1 MLVTEMEG
9 SATLEGHMEQAS
21 AAPDLLLG
29 ANVGNY
35 QVQRKLGEGGMGAV
49 YLAVH
54 PKIGKRV
61 ALKVLHPE
69 FSSNEDVISRFFNE
83 AKAVND
89 IQHPNIVDIIDYG
102 TMQAPGLGHQ
112 VVYFIMEFLGGDSL
126 AKIIHDQ
133 APLPPERAQAIAL
146 QIADALGA
154 SHRHGIVHRDLK
166 PDNVMIA
173 PRRDGRDF
181 VKVLDFGIAKL
192 TGDTQGS
199 RRTRTG
205 IVMGTPAYMSPEQCE
220 GRGLID
226 HRTDIYALGILLYEM
241 LTAQVPFKGEGY
253 GEVLVQHMTQV
264 PQKPSTIRG
273 VLNPHLEAVCMK
285 ALEKRP
291 DNRFASMD
299 EFMQA
304 LADPVSF
311 VEGHGGLE
319 RFLSY
324 GAGASPTP
332 YPVTPGSGPY
342 MMPQGPNQPTPPP
355 GYMGAVQTAAPYTP
369 SPVPGSLERPAS
381 NRGKM
386 LLAGLGAVALGVA
399 VFVGYKVVSGK
410 SEGDKTQ
417 PAAAATPPTDPGSDK
432 PVSSGGSTEGQQPT
446 DPAGGGTAPAS
457 AKVKVDV
464 ASNPTGSEVFVANV
478 SMGKTPVS
486 FELDRSDKPIELV
499 LKAEGYEDRKESVV
513 PNTNFNLDLQ
523 LRPVKVAGKD
533 TPQTDPGK
541 KSGSSGSSS
550 SGKSGSSGKTG
561 SSSGKS
567 GSTGR
572 HGGKSTSA
580 GDNTLRPNF

>member
-1 MLVTEMEG
+1 ME
-9 SATLEGHMEQAS
+9 HAS
-21 AAPDLLLG
+21 QAPDLLLG

-112 VVYFIMEFLGGDSL
+112 VVYFIMEFLGGESL

-133 APLPPERAQAIAL
+133 APLAPERAQAIAL
-146 QIADALGA
+146 QIADALSA

-192 TGDTQGS
+192 TGDQQGS

-241 LTAQVPFKGEGY
+241 LAGQVPFRGEGY

-299 EFMQA
+299 DFMQA
-304 LADPVSF
+304 LADPVSY

-342 MMPQGPNQPTPPP
+342 MLPQGQVGSPPTPPP
-355 GYMGAVQTAAPYTP
+355 GYVGAVGPTAVPYTP
-369 SPVPGSLERPAS
+369 SPVPGTIDRLPS

-386 LLAGLGAVALGVA
+386 ILAGLGAVALGVA
-399 VFVGYKVVSGK
+399 VFVGYKVLAGGK
-410 SEGDKTQ
+410 SEEKKPVAEAPSAPDGK
-417 PAAAATPPTDPGSDK
+417 G
-432 PVSSGGSTEGQQPT
+432 PVSSGGTTEGGTPDT
-446 DPAGGGTAPAS
+446 TAPAS
-457 AKVKVDV
+457 TKVKVDV
-464 ASNPTGSEVFVANV
+464 ASNPSGAEVFVGAV
-478 SMGKTPVS
+478 SKGKTPVS
-486 FELDRSDKPIELV
+486 FELDRGDTPVELV
-499 LKAEGYEDRKESVV
+499 LKAEGYQDRKESVV
-513 PNTNFNLDLQ
+513 PNTNSNLDLQ
-523 LRPVKVAGKD
+523 LTAVKLAEKDPPPADPTRKSGESGGK
-533 TPQTDPGK
+533 TSGKSSGK
-541 KSGSSGSSS
+541 KGSGSSKGH
-550 SGKSGSSGKTG
+550 GTGGKT
-561 SSSGKS
+561 
-567 GSTGR
+567 
-572 HGGKSTSA
+572 TSA
-580 GDNTLRPNF
+580 GDNTLRPSF

>member
-1 MLVTEMEG
+1 ME
-9 SATLEGHMEQAS
+9 HAS

-133 APLPPERAQAIAL
+133 APLAPERAQAIAL

-192 TGDTQGS
+192 TGDQQGS

-241 LTAQVPFKGEGY
+241 LAGQVPFRGEGY

-304 LADPVSF
+304 LADPVAY

-324 GAGASPTP
+324 GSGASPTP
-332 YPVTPGSGPY
+332 YPVVPGSGPY
-342 MMPQGPNQPTPPP
+342 IMPQAPGVTQPTPPP
-355 GYMGAVQTAAPYTP
+355 GYVGAVSGPYAP

-386 LLAGLGAVALGVA
+386 ILAGLGAVALGVA
-399 VFVGYKVVSGK
+399 VFIGYKAMSGK
-410 SEGDKTQ
+410 SDDDKAS
-417 PAAAATPPTDPGSDK
+417 PAAA
-432 PVSSGGSTEGQQPT
+432 PT
-446 DPAGGGTAPAS
+446 DPAPGQQVSAGGTTEPTTPGGGTAPQP

-464 ASNPTGSEVFVANV
+464 ASNPTGAEVFVADV

-486 FELDRSDKPIELV
+486 FELERGEKPIELL
-499 LKAEGYEDRKESVV
+499 LKAEGYEDRKENVV
-513 PNTNFNLDLQ
+513 PNTNSNLDLQ
-523 LRPVKVAGKD
+523 LKPLKIAETTDGATGGK
-533 TPQTDPGK
+533 TTSGSGK
-541 KSGSSGSSS
+541 TTSGKTTSSGSGKKTSG
-550 SGKSGSSGKTG
+550 SGKKTSGS
-561 SSSGKS
+561 
-567 GSTGR
+567 
-572 HGGKSTSA
+572 GKSTSA
-580 GDNTLRPNF
+580 GDDTLRPNF

>member
-1 MLVTEMEG
+1 ME
-9 SATLEGHMEQAS
+9 HAS
-21 AAPDLLLG
+21 AAPDLLIG

-112 VVYFIMEFLGGDSL
+112 VVYFIMEFLGGESL

-133 APLPPERAQAIAL
+133 SPLAPERAQAIAL

-192 TGDTQGS
+192 TGDQQGS

-241 LTAQVPFKGEGY
+241 LAGRVPFQGEGY

-264 PQKPSTIRG
+264 PVKPSTIRG

-299 EFMQA
+299 DFMQA
-304 LADPVSF
+304 LADPVSY

-332 YPVTPGSGPY
+332 YPMVPGSGPY
-342 MMPQGPNQPTPPP
+342 AQPTPPP
-355 GYMGAVQTAAPYTP
+355 GYLGAVPPQSAMPYTP
-369 SPVPGSLERPAS
+369 TPPPGTIERPAS

-386 LLAGLGAVALGVA
+386 MAIAGLGAVALGVA
-399 VFVGYKVVSGK
+399 IFVGYKALAGK
-410 SEGDKTQ
+410 SGGDKAK
-417 PAAAATPPTDPGSDK
+417 PAASATPTDPSK
-432 PVSSGGSTEGQQPT
+432 PVSSGGGSSDTADG
-446 DPAGGGTAPAS
+446 PAGGEQPQAAR
-457 AKVKVDV
+457 VKVDV
-464 ASNPTGSEVFVANV
+464 ASNPTGSEVFVAGV
-478 SMGKTPVS
+478 SKGKTPVS
-486 FELDRSDKPIELV
+486 FELDRSDSPIELV
-499 LKAEGYEDRKESVV
+499 LKSEGYEDRKEAVV

-523 LRPVKVAGKD
+523 LKPLKVADKDPATGEAGKK
-533 TPQTDPGK
+533 TTTDSGK
-541 KSGSSGSSS
+541 KSGD
-550 SGKSGSSGKTG
+550 SGKKTSGGHKST
-561 SSSGKS
+561 GKS
-567 GSTGR
+567 TG
-572 HGGKSTSA
+572 KATSA
-580 GDNTLRPNF
+580 GDNTLRPSF

>member
-1 MLVTEMEG
+1 MLVTVTEG
-9 SATLEGHMEQAS
+9 SDRLGDHMEHAS
-21 AAPDLLLG
+21 AAPDLLIG
-29 ANVGNY
+29 ASVGNY

-112 VVYFIMEFLGGDSL
+112 VVYFIMEFLSGDSL

-133 APLPPERAQAIAL
+133 APLAPERAQAIAL

-173 PRRDGRDF
+173 PRRDGRDG

-192 TGDTQGS
+192 TGDQQGS

-241 LTAQVPFKGEGY
+241 LAGQVPFKGEGY

-273 VLNPHLEAVCMK
+273 VMNPHLEAVCMK

-291 DNRFASMD
+291 DNRYPSMD

-304 LADPVSF
+304 LADPVSY
-311 VEGHGGLE
+311 VEGHGGLD

-324 GAGASPTP
+324 ASGASPTP
-332 YPVTPGSGPY
+332 YPVTPGSGPFP
-342 MMPQGPNQPTPPP
+342 MPQQGVAQPTPPP
-355 GYMGAVQTAAPYTP
+355 GYMGAVGAAATYTP

-381 NRGKM
+381 NRGKII
-386 LLAGLGAVALGVA
+386 LAGLGAVALGVA
-399 VFVGYKVVSGK
+399 VFVAYKMMSGK
-410 SEGDKTQ
+410 SDDKKSV
-417 PAAAATPPTDPGSDK
+417 AAAPTPETGPTSAGGTTPETPPSN
-432 PVSSGGSTEGQQPT
+432 
-446 DPAGGGTAPAS
+446 GTAPQT
-457 AKVKVDV
+457 KVKVDV
-464 ASNPTGSEVFVANV
+464 ASNPTGSEVFVSDV

-486 FELDRSDKPIELV
+486 FELDRGDKPIELV
-499 LKAEGYEDRKESVV
+499 LKADGYEDRKESVV

-523 LRPVKVAGKD
+523 LKPLKVAETGKD
-533 TPQTDPGK
+533 DGSKTATDAGQGK
-541 KSGSSGSSS
+541 KSGDSGKKSGTSGTSSS
-550 SGKSGSSGKTG
+550 SGKRTG
-561 SSSGKS
+561 
-567 GSTGR
+567 TGR
-572 HGGKSTSA
+572 HGTGKPTSA
-580 GDNTLRPNF
+580 GDNTLPPSF

>member
-1 MLVTEMEG
+1 MLVTEIEG
-9 SATLEGHMEQAS
+9 SATLGRSSEGHMEHAS

-29 ANVGNY
+29 ASVGNY
-35 QVQRKLGEGGMGAV
+35 QVQRKLGEGGMGSV

-112 VVYFIMEFLGGDSL
+112 VVYFIMEFLSGDSL

-133 APLPPERAQAIAL
+133 APLAPERAQAVAL

-192 TGDTQGS
+192 TGDQQGS

-241 LTAQVPFKGEGY
+241 LAGQVPFKGEGY

-291 DNRFASMD
+291 DNRYPSMD

-304 LADPVSF
+304 LADPVAY
-311 VEGHGGLE
+311 VEGHGGLD

-324 GAGASPTP
+324 GVGASPTP
-332 YPVTPGSGPY
+332 YPVTSGSGPY
-342 MMPQGPNQPTPPP
+342 VMPQPTPTPPP
-355 GYMGAVQTAAPYTP
+355 GYIGAVGTASPYTP
-369 SPVPGSLERPAS
+369 SPVPGSIERPAS

-386 LLAGLGAVALGVA
+386 ILIGLGAVALGVA
-399 VFVGYKVVSGK
+399 VFLGYKMMTGGK
-410 SEGDKTQ
+410 STDQKPVAAAPPAGNDSKTGPVSAGGTTDQPTGGQTQ
-417 PAAAATPPTDPGSDK
+417 P
-432 PVSSGGSTEGQQPT
+432 
-446 DPAGGGTAPAS
+446 

-464 ASNPTGSEVFVANV
+464 ASNPPSSEVFVANV

-486 FELDRSDKPIELV
+486 FELDRSDKPIEMV
-499 LKAEGYEDRKESVV
+499 LKADGYEDRKESVV

-523 LRPVKVAGKD
+523 LKPLGK
-533 TPQTDPGK
+533 TEPSTDPGK
-541 KSGSSGSSS
+541 KTTDSGQ
-550 SGKSGSSGKTG
+550 GKKTDPGKKTTTGHKTTGKT
-561 SSSGKS
+561 
-567 GSTGR
+567 T
-572 HGGKSTSA
+572 GKSTSA
-580 GDNTLRPNF
+580 GDNTLRPTF

>member
-1 MLVTEMEG
+1 MLVTELDG
-9 SATLEGHMEQAS
+9 SATLESHMEQAS
-21 AAPDLLLG
+21 QAPDLLLG

-133 APLPPERAQAIAL
+133 APLAPERAQAVAL
-146 QIADALGA
+146 QIADALSA

-241 LTAQVPFKGEGY
+241 LSGQVPFKGEGY

-291 DNRFASMD
+291 DNRFANMD
-299 EFMQA
+299 DFMQA
-304 LADPVSF
+304 LADPVSY

-332 YPVTPGSGPY
+332 YPVAPGSGPY
-342 MMPQGPNQPTPPP
+342 MLPQGQVGTPPTPPP
-355 GYMGAVQTAAPYTP
+355 GYVGALSQSAVPFTP
-369 SPVPGSLERPAS
+369 SPVPGSLDRIPT
-381 NRGKM
+381 NRGRM
-386 LLAGLGAVALGVA
+386 ILVGLGAVALGVA
-399 VFVGYKVVSGK
+399 VFVGYKVMSGSK
-410 SEGDKTQ
+410 SDDKKPVAESAAPTTQ
-417 PAAAATPPTDPGSDK
+417 G
-432 PVSSGGSTEGQQPT
+432 PVSSGGTTDTPPA
-446 DPAGGGTAPAS
+446 DPAGGGTTPTS
-457 AKVKVDV
+457 TKVKVDV
-464 ASNPTGSEVFVANV
+464 ASNPAGAEVFVSDV
-478 SMGKTPVS
+478 SMGKTPTS
-486 FELDRSDKPIELV
+486 FELDRGDKPVDLV
-499 LKAEGYEDRKESVV
+499 LKAEGYQDRKESVV
-513 PNTNFNLDLQ
+513 PNTNSNLDLQ
-523 LRPVKVAGKD
+523 LTPVKVAENPTGD
-533 TPQTDPGK
+533 TTKKSGGDTTKKSGSDGGK
-541 KSGSSGSSS
+541 KSG
-550 SGKSGSSGKTG
+550 
-561 SSSGKS
+561 GKS
-567 GSTGR
+567 GSTSGK

-580 GDNTLRPNF
+580 GDNTLRPSF

>member
-1 MLVTEMEG
+1 
-9 SATLEGHMEQAS
+9 MEQAS
-21 AAPDLLLG
+21 QAPDLLLG

-126 AKIIHDQ
+126 AQIIHDQ
-133 APLPPERAQAIAL
+133 APLAPERAQAVAL
-146 QIADALGA
+146 QIADALSA

-241 LTAQVPFKGEGY
+241 LTGQVPFKGEGY

-291 DNRFASMD
+291 DNRFPNMD
-299 EFMQA
+299 DFMQA
-304 LADPVSF
+304 LADPVAY
-311 VEGHGGLE
+311 VEGHGGLD

-324 GAGASPTP
+324 GAGSPTP

-342 MMPQGPNQPTPPP
+342 MLPQNQVGPQPTPPP
-355 GYMGAVQTAAPYTP
+355 GYVGAVSQSAAPYIP
-369 SPVPGSLERPAS
+369 SPVPGTIDRIPT

-386 LLAGLGAVALGVA
+386 ILVGLGAVALGVA
-399 VFVGYKVVSGK
+399 VFVGYKVLSGGGT
-410 SEGDKTQ
+410 SEDKKPTEEAPTTDTQ
-417 PAAAATPPTDPGSDK
+417 K
-432 PVSSGGSTEGQQPT
+432 PISSGGTSDPPTE
-446 DPAGGGTAPAS
+446 GGGTAPAS

-464 ASNPTGSEVFVANV
+464 ASNPSGAEVFVSDV
-478 SMGKTPVS
+478 SMGKTPTS
-486 FELDRSDKPIELV
+486 FELDRGDKPVDLI
-499 LKAEGYEDRKESVV
+499 LKAEGYQDRKESVV
-513 PNTNFNLDLQ
+513 PNTNSNLDLQ
-523 LRPVKVAGKD
+523 LTPVKLAE
-533 TPQTDPGK
+533 TPTDPTK
-541 KSGSSGSSS
+541 KTG
-550 SGKSGSSGKTG
+550 GSSGKTG
-561 SSSGKS
+561 GSSGKTGGSS
-567 GSTGR
+567 GKTGGSSGKTGKT
-572 HGGKSTSA
+572 GGKGTSA
-580 GDNTLRPNF
+580 GDNTLRPTF

>member
-1 MLVTEMEG
+1 MLVTEIYG
-9 SATLEGHMEQAS
+9 SATLEGHMEHAS
-21 AAPDLLLG
+21 QAPDQLLG

-35 QVQRKLGEGGMGAV
+35 QVQRKLGEGGMGSV

-133 APLPPERAQAIAL
+133 APLAPERAQAVAL
-146 QIADALGA
+146 QIADALSA

-192 TGDTQGS
+192 TGDQQGS

-241 LTAQVPFKGEGY
+241 LAGRVPFQGEGY

-285 ALEKRP
+285 ALEKRA
-291 DNRFASMD
+291 DNRFPNMD

-304 LADPVSF
+304 LADPVSY

-342 MMPQGPNQPTPPP
+342 MMPQGQGGSPPTPPP
-355 GYMGAVQTAAPYTP
+355 GYVGAVSQSAVPYTP
-369 SPVPGSLERPAS
+369 SPVPGSLDRLPS

-386 LLAGLGAVALGVA
+386 ILVGLGAVALGVA
-399 VFVGYKVVSGK
+399 VFVGYKVMSGGT
-410 SEGDKTQ
+410 SDGDKKPVAEAPAGAPNQQ
-417 PAAAATPPTDPGSDK
+417 PVSSGGTSDTPPTDPG
-432 PVSSGGSTEGQQPT
+432 GAT
-446 DPAGGGTAPAS
+446 PAS

-464 ASNPTGSEVFVANV
+464 ASNPAGAEVFVSDV
-478 SMGKTPVS
+478 SMGKTPTS
-486 FELDRSDKPIELV
+486 FELDRGDKPIDLV
-499 LKAEGYEDRKESVV
+499 LKAEGFQDRKESVV
-513 PNTNFNLDLQ
+513 PNTNSNLDLQ
-523 LRPVKVAGKD
+523 LTPVKIAEKD
-533 TPQTDPGK
+533 PPPVDASK
-541 KSGSSGSSS
+541 KTGDTTRKTGDSTRKTG
-550 SGKSGSSGKTG
+550 GKTG
-561 SSSGKS
+561 ATGK
-567 GSTGR
+567 